1 MLVRN
6 VWRAWFRKGHAVLY
20 QFAIK
25 PRFKSARG
33 SVRAVGMSPWC
44 DESDV
49 IDLPFPRG
57 AGSIHKGFCEAVE
70 AALVLLSNFF
80 YTK

>member
-6 VWRAWFRKGHAVLY
+6 VWGAWFRKGHAVLY

-44 DESDV
+44 DEAYV
-49 IDLPFPRG
+49 VNLPFIRR
-57 AGSIHKGFCEAVE
+57 AGCVHKRFCEPVE

-80 YTK
+80 HAK